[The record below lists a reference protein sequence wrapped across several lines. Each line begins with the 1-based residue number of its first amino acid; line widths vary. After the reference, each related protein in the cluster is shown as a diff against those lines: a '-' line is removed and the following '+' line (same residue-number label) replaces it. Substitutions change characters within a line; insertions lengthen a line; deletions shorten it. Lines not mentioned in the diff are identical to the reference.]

1 MENEELREE
10 TEQPVIAEAAAA
22 EAEDD
27 KLSAKENLKEWIKD
41 IAIAFIIAILLL
53 QFIKPTIVR
62 EHSMEN
68 TLFAND
74 YLFVGKMHYKLF
86 GDYERGDIVVFRSS
100 LSTETG
106 GKKLL
111 IKRIIALPGETI
123 SISGGVVY
131 IDGEPLEED
140 YTKDGYTQGDMYPV
154 TVPEGSLFCMGDN
167 RQNSADSRDS
177 RIGFVDQD
185 TVVGKAVI
193 RLFPFSKITT
203 F

>member
-1 MENEELREE
+1 M
-10 TEQPVIAEAAAA
+10 
-22 EAEDD
+22 
-27 KLSAKENLKEWIKD
+27 SAKENLKEWIKD

>member
-22 EAEDD
+22 EAEED